1 MERYVLVVEY
11 KGTNFSGSQKQPE
24 QKSIRTVQGT
34 LEKAIC
40 TLTKQNTKTF
50 FSGRTDAGVH
60 SRGQTVHFDSEI
72 DFTDGKIIYSLN
84 GLLPDDISVKE
95 VWKVDKRFHAQ
106 KSATERFYRYRI
118 VNRNQRSAFD
128 EDCLYIRKPLNVELM
143 NSALAFLKGE
153 HDFSSFKKSRTG
165 NPAKICIVYD
175 ASCYRLND
183 EVFIDITANR
193 FLYGMMRTIVGTLLM
208 IEKDNLCPE
217 TLKLILEAKDRT
229 KAGPMVIPDG
239 LTLMK
244 VTYKNTNKTEKANEN
259 ILS

>member
-1 MERYVLVVEY
+1 MERYVLIIEY

-24 QKSIRTVQGT
+24 QKSVRTVQGT

-60 SRGQTVHFDSEI
+60 SRGQTVHFDSDI
-72 DFTDGKIIYSLN
+72 DFTDEKVIYSLN
-84 GLLPDDISVKE
+84 ELLPEDVSVKE
-95 VWKVDKRFHAQ
+95 VFKTDECFHAQ
-106 KSATERFYRYRI
+106 KSAVKRFYRYRI
-118 VNRNQRSAFD
+118 VNRNRRSAFD

-143 NSALAFLKGE
+143 NSALVFLKGE

-165 NPAKICIVYD
+165 NPAKVCTVYD

-183 EVFIDITANR
+183 EVFIDVTANR

-208 IEKDNLCPE
+208 IEKDNLSPE
-217 TLKLILEAKDRT
+217 TLELILNYRDRT
-229 KAGPMVIPDG
+229 KAGPMVKPDG